1 MDSAMD
7 QTRRFGGFA
16 TWMRRAVLVAGL
28 LAVSA
33 TAPQAGPGHN
43 HGEEQ
48 ALPAVSLDDL
58 RPRAMAS
65 GTWFEVV
72 AMPVSGALAIF
83 LDDADTNAPVLDA
96 YLELLTVADE
106 PLVAEQ
112 VVPGVYLASPWP
124 PAGVDADAL
133 RGSDV
138 VMTIVA
144 EAGEDLL
151 VLGLS
156 DALVD
161 ASLESGETPAGV
173 MSGSAGGDQATLTEG
188 VSELAAAEKGNG
200 TWLILMGGLISL
212 AGLSA
217 GLRYSGVARWVGMSA
232 VVAGLVMGIS
242 TAALV

>member
-1 MDSAMD
+1 MDRSMIDAVRV
-7 QTRRFGGFA
+7 QGVAAWIRRL
-16 TWMRRAVLVAGL
+16 AVAAAL
-28 LAVSA
+28 LALPMA
-33 TAPQAGPGHN
+33 AAEAGPGHN

-58 RPRAMAS
+58 RPRALAA
-65 GTWFEVV
+65 GTWFEFV

-83 LDDADTNAPVLDA
+83 LDNADTNEPVLDA

-106 PLVAEQ
+106 PLVAEE

-124 PAGVDADAL
+124 PAGADPEAL
-133 RGSDV
+133 RGSDMV
-138 VMTIVA
+138 VTVIA

-151 VLGLS
+151 VVGLS

-161 ASLESGETPAGV
+161 ASLESSETAAGETHARA
-173 MSGSAGGDQATLTEG
+173 SLSEG
-188 VSELAAAEKGNG
+188 VTELAAAESGGG

-217 GLRYSGVARWVGMSA
+217 GIRFRGFGRWLGMSA
-232 VVAGLVMGIS
+232 VVVGLAMGIS
-242 TAALV
+242 TTGLV